1 MILVFIFLS
10 ILVVIAFLTTIIV
23 LSTINIQIQNMK
35 ITNLK
40 NKERNGSYK
49 VKIKLLFLGR
59 IPIFWTNL
67 NSKKMRKLYSS
78 KKLEK
83 IDYKKIKNKIPNK
96 KYIFRAIKM
105 LKVKLKSLN
114 LRIDIGTI
122 DVVSTSY
129 IVGSVASIISIL
141 LPFVTNKK
149 EIKKIYYKVNPIYN
163 QKNEYNIE
171 LYSIIQI
178 KIVHIICSMLYIL
191 KKGSKKDDRS
201 SNRRTYAYSNE

>member
-1 MILVFIFLS
+1 MILVFIFSS

-141 LPFVTNKK
+141 LPFVTNK
-149 EIKKIYYKVNPIYN
+149 E
-163 QKNEYNIE
+163 E
-171 LYSIIQI
+171 L
-178 KIVHIICSMLYIL
+178 IL
-191 KKGSKKDDRS
+191 LIS
-201 SNRRTYAYSNE
+201 